1 MITITRNELNKVV
14 LELKSSTTLPSP
26 YYYILSFQPLYALDQ
41 LADIIYFTTPDVSPY
56 PCRYNLFEITES
68 DSGSTTGGNDI
79 PIYLLPGQY
88 AYSVHQSTTD
98 SLDPDDFGDLIETGK
113 MVVGDL
119 TIPNPSTY
127 VPSVYQ

>member
-14 LELKSSTTLPSP
+14 LELKASTTLASP
-26 YYYILSFQPLYALDQ
+26 YFYILAFQPLSTLDQ
-41 LADIIYFTTPDVSPY
+41 LADIIYFTSPDLSPY

-68 DSGSTTGGNDI
+68 DSGSPGGNDV

-88 AYSVHQSTTD
+88 EYSVYQSTTD
-98 SLDPDDFGDLIETGK
+98 SLDPDDFGTLIETGK

-119 TIPNPSTY
+119 TLPNPSTY